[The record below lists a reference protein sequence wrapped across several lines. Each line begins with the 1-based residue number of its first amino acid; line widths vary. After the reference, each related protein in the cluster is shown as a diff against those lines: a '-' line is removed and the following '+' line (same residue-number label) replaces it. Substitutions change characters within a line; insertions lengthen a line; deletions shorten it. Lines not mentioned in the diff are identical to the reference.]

1 LKTLAKLTDED
12 LLQLMIAGS
21 EDAFTTL
28 YRRRQSNIYR
38 FALQMTGCR
47 AKAEDVTQETFMVL
61 IQEAQRFD
69 PGRGSLSSYL
79 YGIARNCVW
88 RVQDRDGSSV
98 VTSDTEPEVTALGA
112 RSATEEDPLDE
123 LTRSETIE
131 SVRLA
136 VLALPGRYREVIIL
150 CDLHEM
156 SYNKAASV
164 LGCSIGTVRS
174 RLHRGRS
181 FLIQKLQEKKSLN
194 SKFGETRVLGV

>member
-12 LLQLMIAGS
+12 LLQRMIAGS

-28 YRRRQSNIYR
+28 YRRRQRSIYR

-88 RVQDRDGSSV
+88 RVQDREGSSV

-112 RSATEEDPLDE
+112 RLATEEDPLDE

-194 SKFGETRVLGV
+194 SKFGKTRVLGV

>member
-12 LLQLMIAGS
+12 LLQRMIAGS

-28 YRRRQSNIYR
+28 YRRRQESIYR

>member
-1 LKTLAKLTDED
+1 
-12 LLQLMIAGS
+12 
-21 EDAFTTL
+21 
-28 YRRRQSNIYR
+28 
-38 FALQMTGCR
+38 
-47 AKAEDVTQETFMVL
+47 MVL
-61 IQEAQRFD
+61 IQEAQKFD

-88 RVQDRDGSSV
+88 RVQERDGSSV
-98 VTSDTEPEVTALGA
+98 VTSDTEPEVTALGT
-112 RSATEEDPLDE
+112 RLATEEDPLDE

-136 VLALPGRYREVIIL
+136 VLVLPEHYREVVLL

-156 SYNKAASV
+156 SYAKTASV

-181 FLIQKLQEKKSLN
+181 FLIQKLQEIEEPELN
-194 SKFGETRVLGV
+194 IRKTLVSGA

>member
-1 LKTLAKLTDED
+1 MAKLTDED
-12 LLQLMIAGS
+12 LLQRMIAGS

-28 YRRRQSNIYR
+28 YRRRQGSIYR

-47 AKAEDVTQETFMVL
+47 AKAEEVTQETFMVL
-61 IQEAQRFD
+61 IQEAQKFD
-69 PGRGSLSSYL
+69 PGRGALSSYL

-112 RSATEEDPLDE
+112 RLATEEDPLDE

-194 SKFGETRVLGV
+194 AKFWKTRVLGV

>member
-1 LKTLAKLTDED
+1 
-12 LLQLMIAGS
+12 
-21 EDAFTTL
+21 
-28 YRRRQSNIYR
+28 
-38 FALQMTGCR
+38 
-47 AKAEDVTQETFMVL
+47 MVL
-61 IQEAQRFD
+61 IQEAQKFD
-69 PGRGSLSSYL
+69 PGRGALSSYL

-112 RSATEEDPLDE
+112 RLATEEDPLDE

-194 SKFGETRVLGV
+194 AKFWKTRVLGV

>member
-1 LKTLAKLTDED
+1 
-12 LLQLMIAGS
+12 
-21 EDAFTTL
+21 
-28 YRRRQSNIYR
+28 
-38 FALQMTGCR
+38 
-47 AKAEDVTQETFMVL
+47 MVL
-61 IQEAQRFD
+61 IQEAQKFD

-88 RVQDRDGSSV
+88 RVQERDGSSV

-112 RSATEEDPLDE
+112 RLATEEDPLDE

-136 VLALPGRYREVIIL
+136 VLALPGRYRDVVVL

-156 SYNKAASV
+156 SYAKTASV

-181 FLIQKLQEKKSLN
+181 FLIQKFQEIEKPELNIRKSTCVRSLI
-194 SKFGETRVLGV
+194 

>member
-12 LLQLMIAGS
+12 LLQRMIAGS

-28 YRRRQSNIYR
+28 YRRRQRSIYR

-98 VTSDTEPEVTALGA
+98 VTSDTDPEVIALGA
-112 RSATEEDPLDE
+112 RLATEEDPLDE

-181 FLIQKLQEKKSLN
+181 FLIQKLQGKKSLN
-194 SKFGETRVLGV
+194 SKFRKTRVLGV

>member
-1 LKTLAKLTDED
+1 
-12 LLQLMIAGS
+12 M
-21 EDAFTTL
+21 
-28 YRRRQSNIYR
+28 
-38 FALQMTGCR
+38 
-47 AKAEDVTQETFMVL
+47 
-61 IQEAQRFD
+61 
-69 PGRGSLSSYL
+69 
-79 YGIARNCVW
+79 
-88 RVQDRDGSSV
+88 
-98 VTSDTEPEVTALGA
+98 TSDREPEVTALCA
-112 RSATEEDPLDE
+112 RLATEEDPLDE

-181 FLIQKLQEKKSLN
+181 FLIQKLLGKKEPEFKVRENKGVRSLI
-194 SKFGETRVLGV
+194 